1 MIISLPC
8 KNRIVEWKK
17 DANFTAGPVSTS
29 AAIDRWC
36 RLIKQER
43 EGTQQRKRKDGT
55 LGSAL
60 ADVAKRARL
69 WEGDA
74 ARPPE
79 KETACEGR
87 PALRR
92 ERSGEGAALE
102 ARRDRCPAERA
113 TACKQHERVRQAIE
127 GLGDGG
133 QRGGGEEGPL
143 GLRGWRRRWQP
154 PPPLQGMGMER
165 RRF

>member
-1 MIISLPC
+1 MYVYIEIDIESRDSITDDEDGVAEVAVHVAELLGGRC
-8 KNRIVEWKK
+8 GRGYRRELVQRRERRIL
-17 DANFTAGPVSTS
+17 ASRHQT
-29 AAIDRWC
+29 DREC
-36 RLIKQER
+36 RLHWLSR
-43 EGTQQRKRKDGT
+43 SR
-55 LGSAL
+55 L
-60 ADVAKRARL
+60 A
-69 WEGDA
+69 
-74 ARPPE
+74 P
-79 KETACEGR
+79 
-87 PALRR
+87 RR
-92 ERSGEGAALE
+92 ERSGDGAALE

-113 TACKQHERVRQAIE
+113 TACKQHERVGQAIG